1 MTRNGARLD
10 HEGLNVE
17 KVSQDGAKILIKKGE
32 ETFRSHSTYFT
43 CDINIGGMPLVC
55 HARILMPAAG
65 SEGMLAN

>member
-32 ETFRSHSTYFT
+32 ETFRSHSTYLL
-43 CDINIGGMPLVC
+43 LV
-55 HARILMPAAG
+55 IIEVNSFGL
-65 SEGMLAN
+65 LQD